1 MLYFY
6 IVMKHNCGLSAP
18 HPIERG
24 TLMKYIDLH
33 VHSTVSDG
41 TLTPTELVDHA
52 VEKGLSA
59 FALTDHDTIRGIDE
73 AKERAAWHKARGN
86 AIDVYSGVEISA
98 AYKERDIHI
107 LGLLVNEN
115 DEILDRILN
124 NFLENRNRRNER
136 MLEKFAE
143 FGIALTME
151 DLTEDAPSSVIT
163 RAHFA
168 TALMKK
174 GLVSS
179 VQEAFE
185 KYVGDN
191 GPCYIPR
198 EYMSPE
204 QAISSIKKAGG
215 VPVLAHPL
223 LYNLP
228 HDELYSL
235 VDRLKKAGLKGIEV
249 YYSNNRGQDEV
260 NVKALANHFGLV
272 ATGGSD
278 FHGSVKPHIE
288 LGTGRGNLKIPYS
301 VLENVIAAK

>member
-1 MLYFY
+1 
-6 IVMKHNCGLSAP
+6 
-18 HPIERG
+18 
-24 TLMKYIDLH
+24 MKYIDLH
-33 VHSTVSDG
+33 VHSNISDG
-41 TLTPTELVDHA
+41 TLSPTELVDHA
-52 VEKGLSA
+52 VKMGLSA
-59 FALTDHDTIRGIDE
+59 FALTDHDTIRGIAE
-73 AKERAAWHKARGN
+73 AKECAAWHTSQGR
-86 AIDVYSGVEISA
+86 AIEVYSGVEISA
-98 AYKERDIHI
+98 AYKNRDIHI
-107 LGLLVNEN
+107 LGLLINEH
-115 DEILDRILN
+115 DEILDRILT
-124 NFLENRNRRNER
+124 NFLENRNRRNEK

-143 FGIALTME
+143 YGIELTME
-151 DLTEDAPSSVIT
+151 DLTADADSAVIT

-168 TALMKK
+168 TALMRK

-191 GPCYIPR
+191 APCYIPR
-198 EYMSPE
+198 EFMSPE

-228 HDELYSL
+228 HDELYAL

-288 LGTGRGNLKIPYS
+288 LGIGKGNLKIPYS
-301 VLENVIAAK
+301 VLENVLAVK

>member
-1 MLYFY
+1 
-6 IVMKHNCGLSAP
+6 
-18 HPIERG
+18 
-24 TLMKYIDLH
+24 MKYIDLH
-33 VHSTVSDG
+33 VHSTASDG
-41 TLTPTELVDHA
+41 TLTPSEVVDHA
-52 VEKGLSA
+52 VELGLSA
-59 FALTDHDTIRGIDE
+59 FALTDHDTLRGIAE
-73 AKERAAWHKARGN
+73 AKERAAYHKAQGHP
-86 AIDVYSGVEISA
+86 IEVYSGVEISA
-98 AYKERDIHI
+98 AYKNRDIHI
-107 LGLLVNEN
+107 LGLLIDETN
-115 DEILDRILN
+115 EILDRTLSS
-124 NFLENRNRRNER
+124 FLENRNRRNEK
-136 MLEKFAE
+136 MLQKFAE
-143 FGIALTME
+143 LGITLTME

-174 GLVSS
+174 GIVSS

-204 QAISSIKKAGG
+204 QAIGSIKKAGG

-228 HDELYSL
+228 HDELYAL
-235 VDRLKKAGLKGIEV
+235 VDRLKQAGLAGIEV

-288 LGTGRGNLKIPYS
+288 LGIGRGNLKIPYS
-301 VLENVIAAK
+301 VLENVMAVR

>member
-1 MLYFY
+1 
-6 IVMKHNCGLSAP
+6 
-18 HPIERG
+18 
-24 TLMKYIDLH
+24 MKYIDLH

-41 TLTPTELVDHA
+41 TLSPTELVDHA
-52 VEKGLSA
+52 VKLGLSA
-59 FALTDHDTIRGIDE
+59 FALTDHDTIRGVAE
-73 AKERAAWHKARGN
+73 AKERAAWHTSQGRP
-86 AIDVYSGVEISA
+86 IEVYSGVEISA
-98 AYKERDIHI
+98 AYKNRDIHI
-107 LGLLVNEN
+107 LGLLVNEH

-124 NFLENRNRRNER
+124 NFLENRNRRNEK

-143 FGIALTME
+143 YGIELTMK
-151 DLTEDAPSSVIT
+151 DLTEDTDSSVVT

-185 KYVGDN
+185 EYVGDN

-198 EYMSPE
+198 EFMSPE

-215 VPVLAHPL
+215 VPILAHPL

-228 HDELYSL
+228 HDELYAL
-235 VDRLKKAGLKGIEV
+235 VERLKKAGLKGIEV

-260 NVKALANHFGLV
+260 NIKALTNHFGLV

-278 FHGSVKPHIE
+278 FHGSVKPQIE
-288 LGTGRGNLKIPYS
+288 LGVGKGNLKIPYS
-301 VLENVIAAK
+301 VLENVLAVK

>member
-1 MLYFY
+1 
-6 IVMKHNCGLSAP
+6 
-18 HPIERG
+18 
-24 TLMKYIDLH
+24 MKYIDLH

-41 TLTPTELVDHA
+41 TLSPTELVDHA
-52 VEKGLSA
+52 IEMGLSA
-59 FALTDHDTIRGIDE
+59 FALTDHDTIRGVAE
-73 AKERAAWHKARGN
+73 AKTRAAWHKSQGR
-86 AIDVYSGVEISA
+86 AIEVYSGVEISA
-98 AYKERDIHI
+98 AYKNRDIHI

-115 DEILDRILN
+115 DDILDRILN
-124 NFLENRNRRNER
+124 NFMENRNRRNER

-143 FGIALTME
+143 YGIELAME
-151 DLTEDAPSSVIT
+151 DLTDGAESAVIT

-228 HDELYSL
+228 HDELYAL

-278 FHGSVKPHIE
+278 YHGSVKPHIE
-288 LGTGRGNLKIPYS
+288 LGIGKGNLKIPYS
-301 VLENVIAAK
+301 VLENVLAAK

>member
-1 MLYFY
+1 
-6 IVMKHNCGLSAP
+6 
-18 HPIERG
+18 
-24 TLMKYIDLH
+24 MKYIDLH

-41 TLTPTELVDHA
+41 TLAPTELVDHA
-52 VEKGLSA
+52 VELGLSA
-59 FALTDHDTIRGIDE
+59 FALTDHDTIRGVAE
-73 AKERAAWHKARGN
+73 AKNRAAWHKSQGR
-86 AIDVYSGVEISA
+86 AIEVYSGVEISA

-136 MLEKFAE
+136 MLERFAE
-143 FGIALTME
+143 LGIELTAE
-151 DLTEDAPSSVIT
+151 DLTEDAPSAVIT

-228 HDELYSL
+228 HDELYAL

-249 YYSNNRGQDEV
+249 YYSNNHGQDEV

-288 LGTGRGNLKIPYS
+288 LGIGRGNLKIPYS
-301 VLENVIAAK
+301 VLENVLAAK

>member
-1 MLYFY
+1 
-6 IVMKHNCGLSAP
+6 
-18 HPIERG
+18 
-24 TLMKYIDLH
+24 MKYIDLH

-52 VEKGLSA
+52 IEVGLSA
-59 FALTDHDTIRGIDE
+59 FALTDHDTIRGVAE
-73 AKERAAWHKARGN
+73 AKERAAWHKSRGH
-86 AIDVYSGVEISA
+86 AIEVYSGVEISA
-98 AYKERDIHI
+98 AYKNRDIHI
-107 LGLLVNEN
+107 LGLFVNEN

-124 NFLENRNRRNER
+124 SFLENRNRRNER

-143 FGIALTME
+143 FGIELTMK
-151 DLTEDAPSSVIT
+151 DLTEDAPSAVIT

-228 HDELYSL
+228 HDELYAL
-235 VDRLKKAGLKGIEV
+235 VERLKKAGLRGIEV

-288 LGTGRGNLKIPYS
+288 LGIGRGNLKIPYS
-301 VLENVIAAK
+301 VLENVLAVK

>member
-1 MLYFY
+1 
-6 IVMKHNCGLSAP
+6 
-18 HPIERG
+18 
-24 TLMKYIDLH
+24 
-33 VHSTVSDG
+33 
-41 TLTPTELVDHA
+41 
-52 VEKGLSA
+52 
-59 FALTDHDTIRGIDE
+59 
-73 AKERAAWHKARGN
+73 
-86 AIDVYSGVEISA
+86 
-98 AYKERDIHI
+98 
-107 LGLLVNEN
+107 
-115 DEILDRILN
+115 
-124 NFLENRNRRNER
+124 

-143 FGIALTME
+143 FGIELTMD
-151 DLTEDAPSSVIT
+151 DLLDGAESSVIT

-174 GLVSS
+174 GMVAS

-191 GPCYIPR
+191 GPCYVPR

-228 HDELYSL
+228 HDELYAL

-249 YYSNNRGQDEV
+249 YYSTNRGQDEV
-260 NVKALANHFGLV
+260 NVKALANHFGLI

-288 LGTGRGNLKIPYS
+288 LGIGKGNLKIPYS
-301 VLENVIAAK
+301 VLENVLAVK

>member
-1 MLYFY
+1 
-6 IVMKHNCGLSAP
+6 
-18 HPIERG
+18 
-24 TLMKYIDLH
+24 MKYIDLH

-41 TLTPTELVDHA
+41 TLTPAELVDHA
-52 VEKGLSA
+52 VELGLSA
-59 FALTDHDTIRGIDE
+59 FALTDHDTIRGVAT
-73 AKERAAWHKARGN
+73 AKERAAWHKAHGH
-86 AIDVYSGVEISA
+86 AIEVYSGVEISA
-98 AYKERDIHI
+98 AYKNRDIHI

-115 DEILDRILN
+115 DEILDRVLN
-124 NFLENRNRRNER
+124 SFLENRNRRNER

-143 FGIALTME
+143 FGIELTME
-151 DLTEDAPSSVIT
+151 DLTADAPSSVIT

-204 QAISSIKKAGG
+204 QAISSIRKAGG

-228 HDELYSL
+228 HDELYAL
-235 VDRLKKAGLKGIEV
+235 VERLKSIGLKGIEV

-260 NVKALANHFGLV
+260 NVKALANHFGLI

-278 FHGSVKPHIE
+278 FHGSVKPAIE
-288 LGTGRGNLKIPYS
+288 LGTGKGNLKIPYS
-301 VLENVIAAK
+301 VLEHVISAK

>member
-1 MLYFY
+1 
-6 IVMKHNCGLSAP
+6 
-18 HPIERG
+18 
-24 TLMKYIDLH
+24 MKYIDLH

-41 TLTPTELVDHA
+41 TLTPTELVDRA
-52 VEKGLSA
+52 LEMGLSA
-59 FALTDHDTIRGIDE
+59 FALTDHDTIRGVAE
-73 AKERAAWHKARGN
+73 AKGRADWHKSQGHN
-86 AIDVYSGVEISA
+86 IEVYSGVEISA

-143 FGIALTME
+143 YGIELTME
-151 DLTEDAPSSVIT
+151 DLTEDAPSAVIT

-168 TALMKK
+168 TALIKK

-215 VPVLAHPL
+215 VPILAHPL

-228 HDELYSL
+228 HDELYAL

-288 LGTGRGNLKIPYS
+288 LGIGRGNLKIPYS
-301 VLENVIAAK
+301 VLENVLAAK

>member
-1 MLYFY
+1 
-6 IVMKHNCGLSAP
+6 
-18 HPIERG
+18 
-24 TLMKYIDLH
+24 MKYIDLH

-52 VEKGLSA
+52 VEVGLSA
-59 FALTDHDTIRGIDE
+59 FALTDHDTIRGVAE
-73 AKERAAWHKARGN
+73 AKERAAWHKTQGRP
-86 AIDVYSGVEISA
+86 IEVYSGVEISA

-107 LGLLVNEN
+107 LGLLVNEH

-143 FGIALTME
+143 FGITLTME

-249 YYSNNRGQDEV
+249 YYSNNHGQDEV

-301 VLENVIAAK
+301 VLENVIAAQ

>member
-1 MLYFY
+1 
-6 IVMKHNCGLSAP
+6 
-18 HPIERG
+18 
-24 TLMKYIDLH
+24 MKYIDLH

-52 VEKGLSA
+52 IEVGLSA
-59 FALTDHDTIRGIDE
+59 FALTDHDTIRGVAE
-73 AKERAAWHKARGN
+73 AKERAAWHKSRGH
-86 AIDVYSGVEISA
+86 AIEVYSGVEISA
-98 AYKERDIHI
+98 AYKNRDIHI
-107 LGLLVNEN
+107 LGLFVNEN

-124 NFLENRNRRNER
+124 SFLENRNRRNER

-143 FGIALTME
+143 FGIELTMK
-151 DLTEDAPSSVIT
+151 DLTEDAPSAVIT

-228 HDELYSL
+228 HDELYAL
-235 VDRLKKAGLKGIEV
+235 VDRLKKAGLRGIEV

-288 LGTGRGNLKIPYS
+288 LGSGRGNLKIPYS
-301 VLENVIAAK
+301 VLENVLAVK